1 MFSSLWLVVIKSI
14 YSQFKNVKSWA
25 FKEIMSSAL
34 TALIEK
40 ITACRTCE
48 QYLPSES
55 HPIIQASS
63 QARILIAGQ
72 APGAA
77 ANRTGIP
84 FDDASGE
91 RLRDWLGISKQQF
104 YDENLFAILPMA
116 FCYPGKGKNGDLPP
130 RKECVAQWRSSLLDR
145 LPNIQLT
152 LVIGMYAQSYHC
164 QDNHS
169 LTERV
174 QHWQDYGKALIPLPH
189 PSPRNNIWLKRNQW
203 FEQQLLPEL
212 QQRIRQVLEEG

>member
-1 MFSSLWLVVIKSI
+1 MS
-14 YSQFKNVKSWA
+14 FKKDIS
-25 FKEIMSSAL
+25 SSAL
-34 TALIEK
+34 RSLIDE
-40 ITACRTCE
+40 ISDCRACR
-48 QYLPSES
+48 QYLPHESYPLIQANSES
-55 HPIIQASS
+55 K
-63 QARILIAGQ
+63 ILIAGQ

-77 ANRTGIP
+77 ANKSGMP

-91 RLRDWLGISKQQF
+91 RLRNWLGVSKQQF
-104 YDENLFAILPMA
+104 YDENLFTILPMA
-116 FCYPGKGKNGDLPP
+116 FCYPGKATSGDLAP
-130 RKECVAQWRSSLLDR
+130 RKECALLWRSALLEL

-152 LVIGMYAQSYHC
+152 LVIGQYAQSYHC
-164 QDNHS
+164 QDNRS

-174 QHWQDYGKALIPLPH
+174 QHWQDYGQALIPLPH